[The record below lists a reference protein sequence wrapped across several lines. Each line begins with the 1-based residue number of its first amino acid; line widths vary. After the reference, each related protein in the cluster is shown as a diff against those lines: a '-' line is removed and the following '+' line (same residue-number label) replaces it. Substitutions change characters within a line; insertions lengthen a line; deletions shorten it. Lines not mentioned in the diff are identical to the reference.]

1 MPRPIPPSVRA
12 GAGSLMVAGGAAGR
26 HAPRAASR
34 YSPKPFAEL
43 SVPLA
48 GQLVKSTISQGA
60 QGRWMTQAC
69 GVPADRRAVGV
80 GAAAGPLRPSME
92 VHRQVCVLALSTA
105 LFGDPCSASDM
116 GGHGAPRIS
125 DTICTIQERL

>member
-12 GAGSLMVAGGAAGR
+12 GAGSLMVAGGAAGL
-26 HAPRAASR
+26 HA
-34 YSPKPFAEL
+34 FAEL